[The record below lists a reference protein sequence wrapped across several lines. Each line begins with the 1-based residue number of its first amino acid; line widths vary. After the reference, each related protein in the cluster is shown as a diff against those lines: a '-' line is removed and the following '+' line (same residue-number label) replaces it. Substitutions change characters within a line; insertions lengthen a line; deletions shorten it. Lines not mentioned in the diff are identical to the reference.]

1 MAAAASPSG
10 GFGLAL
16 LRGNSLLSNER
27 QDDPVTFDGEEW
39 QLSTVLGTG
48 TSSTVFAA
56 RKTGAQDEPTRAVK
70 VIMVELMG
78 TFERAELRLE
88 YELWSQLRHPHVI
101 QMFGSA
107 LTEARYASPSR
118 RPRPRLHPSAATTL
132 STLTLARFCLLLELA
147 GEELFAMITR
157 MHELRERDT
166 ACWISQLLSALEHMH
181 GLQIAHCDVKPENV
195 LLVSTGG
202 GGLAATK
209 LSDFGCARRVGVCA
223 APQGSRGYAAPEQR
237 AGACVAACSVDLWGL
252 GVLSVRTRPL
262 EPRQCYP
269 CHALFPRRS
278 HAARRAIAVRPALGH
293 HALRARQLPERLPA
307 AAPVPRGGVVLRLR

>member
-1 MAAAASPSG
+1 MSP
-10 GFGLAL
+10 
-16 LRGNSLLSNER
+16 
-27 QDDPVTFDGEEW
+27 
-39 QLSTVLGTG
+39 
-48 TSSTVFAA
+48 
-56 RKTGAQDEPTRAVK
+56 RAVR

-78 TFERAELRLE
+78 TFERAELRLGTSSGRSCVTRTSSIC
-88 YELWSQLRHPHVI
+88 LA
-101 QMFGSA
+101 A
-107 LTEARYASPSR
+107 LDGGGCASPSR
-118 RPRPRLHPSAATTL
+118 RPRPLLHPSAATTL

-147 GEELFAMITR
+147 GEELFAVITR

-237 AGACVAACSVDLWGL
+237 AGACVAACSVDL
-252 GVLSVRTRPL
+252 GVSGAVGTHTAARTTPMLSLPCPSSHAVSRGAACHRSTSCSRAPCPSSPPTTRAPASSRSSSPRRRGPPSPMRYAGYLPYQTYVTDQLPAPPRSLSV
-262 EPRQCYP
+262 
-269 CHALFPRRS
+269 
-278 HAARRAIAVRPALGH
+278 
-293 HALRARQLPERLPA
+293 
-307 AAPVPRGGVVLRLR
+307 APTQASP

>member
-1 MAAAASPSG
+1 
-10 GFGLAL
+10 
-16 LRGNSLLSNER
+16 
-27 QDDPVTFDGEEW
+27 
-39 QLSTVLGTG
+39 
-48 TSSTVFAA
+48 
-56 RKTGAQDEPTRAVK
+56 
-70 VIMVELMG
+70 
-78 TFERAELRLE
+78 
-88 YELWSQLRHPHVI
+88 
-101 QMFGSA
+101 
-107 LTEARYASPSR
+107 
-118 RPRPRLHPSAATTL
+118 
-132 STLTLARFCLLLELA
+132 
-147 GEELFAMITR
+147 MITR

-269 CHALFPRRS
+269 CHAPLPTAVSRG
-278 HAARRAIAVRPALGH
+278 AARHRSTSCSRVPCPSSPPTTRAPASSPSTPQQRKSVC
-293 HALRARQLPERLPA
+293 ADSLRAKHVSCGADSWPSNYQAADSGAHSCYEHHYQLPDRR
-307 AAPVPRGGVVLRLR
+307 V

>member
-1 MAAAASPSG
+1 
-10 GFGLAL
+10 
-16 LRGNSLLSNER
+16 
-27 QDDPVTFDGEEW
+27 
-39 QLSTVLGTG
+39 
-48 TSSTVFAA
+48 
-56 RKTGAQDEPTRAVK
+56 
-70 VIMVELMG
+70 
-78 TFERAELRLE
+78 
-88 YELWSQLRHPHVI
+88 
-101 QMFGSA
+101 
-107 LTEARYASPSR
+107 
-118 RPRPRLHPSAATTL
+118 
-132 STLTLARFCLLLELA
+132 
-147 GEELFAMITR
+147 MITR

-269 CHALFPRRS
+269 CHAPLPTRS